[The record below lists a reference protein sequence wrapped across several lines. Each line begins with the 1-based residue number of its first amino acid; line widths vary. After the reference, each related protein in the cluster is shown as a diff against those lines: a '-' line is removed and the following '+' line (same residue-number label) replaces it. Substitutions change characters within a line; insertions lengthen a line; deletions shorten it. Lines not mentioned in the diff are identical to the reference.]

1 MQDVRESAFSN
12 LLVVDDEP
20 SIRIALVQ
28 MLTEIGY
35 FVRSAKEGFSALR
48 EIRESTPDLIVSD
61 LNMPGMSG
69 FELLYVVRHRF
80 PSIRVIAMCE
90 TSSIDEMR
98 FGMADA
104 LYRKGSD
111 TCSLL
116 KLFEACPGRS
126 GCLRTS
132 PRLLHSAFNDT
143 QAPPPENLTFRSTAQ
158 SACAPSSNLSEVLSA
173 QYEKHIV
180 FTAQALSTMPS
191 PNLSIGPQYRSA
203 KGYAVLNT
211 VRSGGRPHLRPLL
224 REPDWGSASNFPIA
238 RQFRFAANDSS
249 SPNWR
254 IHENCHRCG
263 HFAHSCWYRRFRH
276 GRNQF

>member
-48 EIRESTPDLIVSD
+48 EIRESTPDLIVPD

-143 QAPPPENLTFRSTAQ
+143 QAPPPETLRFDRLRRVLAHLPAICRRCSQPNTRSTLC
-158 SACAPSSNLSEVLSA
+158 SLR
-173 QYEKHIV
+173 KHC
-180 FTAQALSTMPS
+180 
-191 PNLSIGPQYRSA
+191 
-203 KGYAVLNT
+203 
-211 VRSGGRPHLRPLL
+211 LL
-224 REPDWGSASNFPIA
+224 
-238 RQFRFAANDSS
+238 
-249 SPNWR
+249 
-254 IHENCHRCG
+254 CHRRTCRLVPSTE
-263 HFAHSCWYRRFRH
+263 APRDTRY
-276 GRNQF
+276 